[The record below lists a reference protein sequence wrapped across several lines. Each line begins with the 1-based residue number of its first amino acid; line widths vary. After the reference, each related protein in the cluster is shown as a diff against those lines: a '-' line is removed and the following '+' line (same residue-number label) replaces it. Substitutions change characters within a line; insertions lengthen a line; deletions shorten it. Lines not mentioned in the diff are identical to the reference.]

1 MKRSEL
7 KQLIRE
13 VITELSPE
21 TLSRAAIK
29 KYQSGRGDRG
39 EKLQQVAGD
48 RRRQNIIVK
57 IAKVL
62 GVDYDPYNKDDDQ
75 KHELDN
81 YRYLKGIKLYN
92 GIGQLNDH
100 EFNLGITDVDLEN
113 KRIQLDAAGG
123 IGSLFLFIKKDD
135 DGKEIVVA
143 REGIIDSPHLDGKHD
158 RYIAFSKPSR
168 IKIVKAFKNMGYNIN
183 VNNVLTY

>member
-7 KQLIRE
+7 KQLIKE

-21 TLSRAAIK
+21 TLSRAANK

-62 GVDYDPYNKDDDQ
+62 GVDYDPYNKDEDQ

-81 YRYLKGIKLYN
+81 YRYLKGIMLYN
-92 GIGQLNDH
+92 GIGKLNDR
-100 EFNLGITDVDLEN
+100 EFNAGIIDIDLEN
-113 KRIQLDAAGG
+113 KRIQLTAESGVG
-123 IGSLFLFIKKDD
+123 LMYLFVKKND

-143 REGIIDSPHLDGKHD
+143 REGLIDSPHLDGKHD
-158 RYIAFSKPSR
+158 RYIAFSNPSR
-168 IKIVKAFKNMGYNIN
+168 MKIVKAFKNMGYNIN
-183 VNNVLTY
+183 PNNVLTY